1 MFLAPIFTFDLH
13 QKILPGLVT
22 LGKYSKEKPSLT
34 AVTTYNK
41 IIIQDL
47 TALENRSDSNE
58 NIRSFNITQPITSV
72 SAARFSG
79 HDADVLLVCTKSNI
93 LVYKVEEN
101 QDVFTRS
108 VTDGGNVVVF
118 GTISDQELILVGGN
132 CSVQGF
138 DKTGADPF
146 WTVTGDNVRSLTL
159 LDIDNDGNNELIVG
173 SDDYD
178 IRIFRNDDLIHEIT
192 ETQIV
197 THLYALGELE
207 KKWKNFAG
215 KFIHLRI

>member
-1 MFLAPIFTFDLH
+1 MFNTPIFTYDLH

-22 LGKYSKEKPSLT
+22 LGKYSSDETPSLT
-34 AVTTYNK
+34 AVTTSNK

-47 TALENRSDSNE
+47 TAFENRTDSNG
-58 NIRSFNITQPITSV
+58 NIRSFNIVQPITSIV
-72 SAARFSG
+72 AARFTG
-79 HDADVLLVCTKSNI
+79 DDADVLLVCTKSNL

-101 QDVFTRS
+101 QDVFTRN
-108 VTDGGNVVVF
+108 VTDGGNVVIYGV
-118 GTISDQELILVGGN
+118 ISDQELILVGGN

-138 DKTGADPF
+138 DKSGEDPF

-159 LDIDNDGNNELIVG
+159 LDIDNDGKNELVVG

-178 IRIFRNDDLIHEIT
+178 IRIFKDDDLIHEIT

-197 THLYALGELE
+197 THLYALGQFNRL
-207 KKWKNFAG
+207 
-215 KFIHLRI
+215 